1 MPSVR
6 VRDNEPF
13 EIAMRRFKRT
23 CEKAGILA
31 EVHKREFYEKPTQVR
46 KRKAAAAVK
55 RHQKKVMKELN
66 RRIRLYWTLF
76 YPCPSKSAWKLL
88 NPLLVSATKQ
98 RINDDVKA
106 AMRSRDKDRLG
117 VLRLIT
123 AAFKQ
128 KEVDERIELD
138 DAMVLAIMDK
148 MVKQIRDSIQQ
159 FEQAGRDD
167 LVEKEKFELEIIQE
181 YLPAQLSEDEI
192 KQLIAES
199 ITESGA
205 ESVKDMGKVM
215 GILKSRLQ
223 GRADMGQV
231 SGLVKQQL
239 G

>member
-1 MPSVR
+1 M
-6 VRDNEPF
+6 
-13 EIAMRRFKRT
+13 
-23 CEKAGILA
+23 
-31 EVHKREFYEKPTQVR
+31 
-46 KRKAAAAVK
+46 
-55 RHQKKVMKELN
+55 
-66 RRIRLYWTLF
+66 
-76 YPCPSKSAWKLL
+76 
-88 NPLLVSATKQ
+88 SATKQ

-106 AMRSRDKDRLG
+106 AMRSKDKNRLG

>member
-1 MPSVR
+1 
-6 VRDNEPF
+6 
-13 EIAMRRFKRT
+13 
-23 CEKAGILA
+23 
-31 EVHKREFYEKPTQVR
+31 
-46 KRKAAAAVK
+46 
-55 RHQKKVMKELN
+55 
-66 RRIRLYWTLF
+66 
-76 YPCPSKSAWKLL
+76 
-88 NPLLVSATKQ
+88 VSATKQ
-98 RINDDVKA
+98 RINEDVKA
-106 AMRSRDKDRLG
+106 AMRSKDKDRLG

-148 MVKQIRDSIQQ
+148 MTKQIRDSIKQ

-167 LVEKEKFELEIIQE
+167 LVKKEKFELEIIQE
-181 YLPAQLSEDEI
+181 YLPTQLTEDEI

-205 ESVKDMGKVM
+205 NSVKDMGRVM
-215 GILKSRLQ
+215 GILKPRLQ

-231 SGLVKQQL
+231 SGLVRQQL